1 MECWDILKAQ
11 PLRFGSID
19 SGGNASTLM
28 VKVNPALIGRVNIFI
43 FSYFASKNLKVMYK
57 QIYALNH
64 LYAYFHCV
72 KGNPDLDN
80 EREVQELLYVLEH
93 SLNNATDFILS
104 EEEAQRI
111 TPELEIMARLKSTL
125 LHNPLAVLGN
135 IIGGIDADEFMQM
148 QPMILREHV
157 KAPDNGVFSTFK
169 QGIHTYFK
177 LWGFD
182 DTDKFF
188 PFINRA
194 EAVDEALMIY
204 QPEQRDWFYSALLYT
219 FHNLLLKCN
228 EVKSVPNV
236 GTISHYINALS
247 EQEKIMIKQTFDQDF
262 NNLSTDFSNY
272 LQNSIIRNPLSLTP
286 EQIENY
292 TQILLGIN
300 HQDFW
305 EIYEREFYYTPDQL
319 NDGLNR
325 ITDIPFLQ
333 GACFDYDWL
342 VAVSQYLNDQVPHEG
357 PFSIARTFDIHAA
370 ILNRPLNRYK
380 IETIYFCAPNQR
392 EAGQMIESCFPLYAL
407 EFKHIFSSLVMGDV
421 IATFQ
426 NSYGT
431 LQTRSPRFILSEE
444 MMNDPKFLR
453 YLLRRNPLYLDIIR
467 PEVLQNF
474 QTLRLEALRSYLNF
488 LIMNLDKDMINDYRD
503 IHPHIEHFWPNLE
516 GKNKPENDDLPFE

>member
-1 MECWDILKAQ
+1 
-11 PLRFGSID
+11 
-19 SGGNASTLM
+19 M

-64 LYAYFHCV
+64 LIAYFQCV
-72 KGNPDLDN
+72 TGNPNLDN
-80 EREVQELLYVLEH
+80 EGEVQELSFVLEH
-93 SLNNATDFILS
+93 ALYNQSDINLS

-157 KAPDNGVFSTFK
+157 KAPDIGVFSTFK
-169 QGIHTYFK
+169 EGINTYFK
-177 LWGFD
+177 FLGFD

-188 PFINRA
+188 PFIDRA
-194 EAVDEALMIY
+194 EAADEALIIY
-204 QPEQRDWFYSALLYT
+204 QPEQRDWFYSALLHT

-228 EVKSVPNV
+228 EVKAVPKV

-247 EQEKIMIKQTFDQDF
+247 EQEKIMIKQTFDEDF
-262 NNLSTDFSNY
+262 NNRSTDFLDY
-272 LQNSIIRNPLSLTP
+272 LQNKIVRNPLGLTA

-292 TQILLGIN
+292 SQILQGIN
-300 HQDFW
+300 LQDFW
-305 EIYEREFYYTPDQL
+305 EIHEREFNYTPDQIIV
-319 NDGLNR
+319 GLNR
-325 ITDIPFLQ
+325 VIDIPFLED
-333 GACFDYDWL
+333 ARFDYDWL
-342 VAVSQYLNDQVPHEG
+342 FAVSQYLNEQVPQEA

-370 ILNRPLNRYK
+370 VLNIQLHRFK
-380 IETIYFCAPNQR
+380 IETIYFNTPSIR
-392 EAGQMIESCFPLYAL
+392 TEGLIVKSYFPLYSL
-407 EFKHIFSSLVMGDV
+407 DFEHILSMLVMKDV
-421 IATFQ
+421 RTTFQ
-426 NSYGT
+426 NADGMLS
-431 LQTRSPRFILSEE
+431 TRSPRFGLSEG

-474 QTLRLEALRSYLNF
+474 QTLRLEALRSYLKF